1 MKRKSVQFLLVL
13 ALSLSMAACGK
24 DKVEETANPK
34 QEDVTADVSSGTEAD
49 VPEELEEEEVRE
61 GMYRSELTNEW
72 IDESLKDQRPI
83 AVMVD
88 NEVIAL
94 PHYGLTQA
102 DVVYEMTNSTA
113 NGKVT
118 RLMCLVKDWQ
128 NLKQFGSIRSARP
141 TNFLLAAEWNA
152 MLVHD
157 GGPVY
162 INDYVE
168 QPYTNNLSGG
178 FSRVNNGKPREF
190 TEYICT
196 GDMDK
201 RLKEYGYSTTYN
213 EYYTGGP
220 HYNFASEKK
229 PVDLSGDPTVK
240 KAEKIA
246 MPYPHNKSMLT
257 YDPETQL
264 YYYSEYGEKHLDP
277 QNDNAQLAFKNVLL
291 QSCPYIEFDEH
302 GYMMFYIFNA
312 EQKGY
317 YITNGEAIELTWE
330 KVDATNVT
338 HYYDMNG
345 NEIKIN
351 TGKTYVGI
359 VPDEDWANLIIE

>member
-1 MKRKSVQFLLVL
+1 MKKKSVQLLLVL

-24 DKVEETANPK
+24 DKVEETVLPEN
-34 QEDVTADVSSGTEAD
+34 TESI
-49 VPEELEEEEVRE
+49 VESQTEEAPLVEEVRE

-72 IDESLKDQRPI
+72 IDDSLKDQRPI

-118 RLMCLVKDWQ
+118 RLMCLVKDWET
-128 NLKQFGSIRSARP
+128 LEQFGSIRSARP

-162 INDYVE
+162 INDYVA

-178 FSRVNNGKPREF
+178 FSRVKNGKPTEF
-190 TEYICT
+190 TEYVCT

-201 RLKEYGYSTTYN
+201 RISDYGYSTTYN
-213 EYYTGGP
+213 EHYEGGP
-220 HYNFASEKK
+220 HYQFASEAR
-229 PVDLSGDPTVK
+229 PVDLSTDATVTT
-240 KAEKIA
+240 AEKIE
-246 MPYPHNKSMLT
+246 MPYPHNKSRLT
-257 YDPETQL
+257 YDAETQL

-277 QNDNAQLAFKNVLL
+277 QNGDAQLAFKNVLL

-312 EQKGY
+312 EQEGY
-317 YITNGEAIELTWE
+317 YITNGQAIKVTWE
-330 KVDATNVT
+330 KKDATGVT
-338 HYYDMNG
+338 HYYDESG
-345 NEIKIN
+345 NEITIN

-359 VPDEDWANLIIE
+359 VPDEDWADLVIE